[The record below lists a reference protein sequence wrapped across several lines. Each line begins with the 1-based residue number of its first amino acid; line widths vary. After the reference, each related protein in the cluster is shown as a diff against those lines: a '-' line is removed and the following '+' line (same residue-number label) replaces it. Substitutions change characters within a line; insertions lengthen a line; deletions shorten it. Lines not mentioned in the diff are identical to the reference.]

1 LTKFE
6 SFEAQPRDFWRSTDP
21 NTFTPLLPF
30 VDGMTYAEPC
40 YGAGDLECGLMDIA
54 SCMFASDIDPQV
66 GGIPQRNALY
76 LTKED
81 LHECDYI
88 ITNPPFSWPMLQ
100 PLLEHLPTLKPTWLL
115 LPSDFMH
122 NKQSRPY
129 MDNCKYIVSVGRLFF
144 HKAGES
150 TLDIKYKRGTANN
163 CWYLFTNEPQ
173 ETRFR
178 GWSVK

>member
-1 LTKFE
+1 MTKFE

-21 NTFTPLLPF
+21 NTFPPLAPF
-30 VDGMTYAEPC
+30 VSGMTYAEPC
-40 YGAGDLECGLMDIA
+40 YGVGDLERGLGGLGAIGVWY
-54 SCMFASDIDPQV
+54 SDIDPQV
-66 GGIPQRNALY
+66 EGIGQRNALY
-76 LTKED
+76 LTKKD
-81 LHECDYI
+81 LRYCDYI

-129 MDNCKYIVSVGRLFF
+129 MDKCKYIVSVGRLFF

-150 TLDIKYKRGTANN
+150 LDIKYKRGTANN

-178 GWSVK
+178 GWSIK